1 MINNCQIK
9 IKLNNNNMNL
19 EAGIKFIFFIVLFGL
34 TNYLM
39 MLRRYENDIKKKK
52 LLQHKKIS
60 RLYPKGSF
68 FALTKKIYF

>member
-1 MINNCQIK
+1 
-9 IKLNNNNMNL
+9 MNSQ
-19 EAGIKFIFFIVLFGL
+19 AGIRFIVFLVIFGF

-39 MLRRYENDIKKKK
+39 MLKRYEKEIQKKK

-68 FALTKKIYF
+68 IF

>member
-1 MINNCQIK
+1 
-9 IKLNNNNMNL
+9 MNF
-19 EAGIKFIFFIVLFGL
+19 EAGIKFTVFLIIFGV

-52 LLQHKKIS
+52 YLQQEKIS

-68 FALTKKIYF
+68 IF